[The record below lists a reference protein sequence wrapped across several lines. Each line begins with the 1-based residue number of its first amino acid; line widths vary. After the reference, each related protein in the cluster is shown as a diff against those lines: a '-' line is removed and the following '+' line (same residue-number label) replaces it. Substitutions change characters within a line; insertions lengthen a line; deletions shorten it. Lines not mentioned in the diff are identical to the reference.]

1 MKKQV
6 VKYDDID
13 EMEKEAL
20 QEFLGPENSKGLSL
34 AKLKARAKGVHR
46 ALYMDKDPTVDDSV
60 DAEDMPVSN
69 KNVIVGDDMITDEAA
84 TAALDPKADDQ
95 SVLHDTVT
103 GQTVAVEG
111 PPGPGDVVGGGR
123 PVTRSPAEDKGVL
136 NPPPA
141 DPQMMKLILDMQKR
155 LEKVEAE
162 NQELKSQ
169 VNSEIGLDAAARR
182 ERKLRAFRIANH
194 YRDTKAEEKL
204 KKQGKWDK
212 QPIIVARTSANEP
225 AAHQRGLRPC
235 APNGGRY
242 WHHNTEWHE
251 SPNTGE
257 TRVVTDWN
265 PLAHVNEKN
274 SLVLADVHGTPVKK
288 FTDWLPLENYDEGLP
303 RFLVMAPKAERI
315 VVDA

>member
-13 EMEKEAL
+13 GMEKKAL
-20 QEFLGPENSKGLSL
+20 INFLGKDNSKGLSL

-46 ALYMDKDPTVDDSV
+46 AKYGDKDPVVDDSV
-60 DAEDMPVSN
+60 DAEDKPVSN
-69 KNVIVGDDMITDEAA
+69 KNVIVSDDLITDELDEQPNGEQVAA
-84 TAALDPKADDQ
+84 HAAKVAEMGADPKSA
-95 SVLHDTVT
+95 
-103 GQTVAVEG
+103 
-111 PPGPGDVVGGGR
+111 
-123 PVTRSPAEDKGVL
+123 PVTQS
-136 NPPPA
+136 
-141 DPQMMKLILDMQKR
+141 DPQVMKLLLEMQNR

-194 YRDTKAEEKL
+194 YRDTKAEEKA
-204 KKQGKWDK
+204 KKAGTWDK
-212 QPIIVARTSANEP
+212 KPIIVARTQANEP
-225 AAHQRGLRPC
+225 SAHTRGLRPC

-251 SPNTGE
+251 SPSSGE

-274 SLVLADVHGTPVKK
+274 TLVLADVHGTPVKK

-303 RFLVMAPKAERI
+303 RFIVMAPKPERV